1 MTKHILL
8 VEDEKDIALVVQKY
22 LVMSGFKVTHLSNGS
37 DVVDWVKKNAP
48 ALVVLDLKLPG
59 MDGLSICSILR
70 NFTDVPIIMVTAK
83 IEEGDRLTGLDI
95 GADDYV
101 CKPFSVKELVSRV
114 KVILRRVHRPMLI
127 PQRLELHT
135 ESLSASANGNNVE
148 LTVVEFNVFKL
159 LRARPGCVFSRQQ
172 IMDAMYADFRI
183 NSERTVDSHVRNL
196 RLKLNLLELPENPI
210 VSIYGIGYKFEKT
223 VLSPANV

>member
-1 MTKHILL
+1 VSKHILL

-22 LVMSGFKVTHLSNGS
+22 LVMSGFKVTHLNNGS
-37 DVVDWVKKNAP
+37 DVVDWVRKNDP
-48 ALVVLDLKLPG
+48 ALVVLDLMLPG
-59 MDGLSICSILR
+59 VDGLSICSMLR
-70 NFTDVPIIMVTAK
+70 KFSDVPIIMVTAK

-114 KVILRRVHRPMLI
+114 KVILRRVNQPLLI
-127 PQRLELHT
+127 PQGVELHS
-135 ESLSASANGNNVE
+135 ESLSVTANGTNVE

-159 LRARPGCVFSRQQ
+159 LRTRPSCVFSRQQ

-183 NSERTVDSHVRNL
+183 NSDRTVDSHVRNL
-196 RLKLNLLELPENPI
+196 RLKLNLLALPKNPI
-210 VSIYGIGYKFEKT
+210 VSIYGIGYKFENP